1 MLHKPEAPV
10 WLESEVAQ
18 SCPTLCD
25 PMDCSLPGS
34 SIHGIFQARVLEW
47 VAISF
52 SRRSSQPRD
61 WTRVSHIV
69 GRCFTI
75 WATREA
81 PRVGQVLGFREK
93 EEGDKSMWVIST
105 SHFTTAIG
113 KICMAFN
120 WTFFSFFTKP
130 KSGFTEKTPQATLV
144 VSMQRG
150 KNNYFW
156 IFFSMFVHI
165 FDSLSIF
172 LWRDSR

>member
-61 WTRVSHIV
+61 RTHISRLA
-69 GRCFTI
+69 GRCFTGI
-75 WATREA
+75 FLFLSVAGRQEAGRHGRKPYMARNFRGPLETGDPADSQQKTETLRNAATRNQTLQTTTQE
-81 PRVGQVLGFREK
+81 EK
-93 EEGDKSMWVIST
+93 
-105 SHFTTAIG
+105 
-113 KICMAFN
+113 
-120 WTFFSFFTKP
+120 TFFPSQHSQT
-130 KSGFTEKTPQATLV
+130 Q
-144 VSMQRG
+144 
-150 KNNYFW
+150 
-156 IFFSMFVHI
+156 H
-165 FDSLSIF
+165 
-172 LWRDSR
+172 